1 MPSEIWAET
10 QREKMEKNRKEKNR
24 IWLWGYG
31 LLFALLLLNPLKI
44 YALTPMETMKDNL
57 DKVLQVLHDP
67 ELKGEAGK
75 QIKIEKI
82 SRLSEKI
89 FDFSE
94 MSKRSLGLYWKKL
107 SDEQKARF
115 VKLYRLLLK
124 RTYADKI
131 VSSRNEEIIYGRV
144 AENTSAYVEVQ
155 TTVSTGKQNISVN
168 YRLMRV
174 NNDWEVY
181 DVVVEGVSLV
191 QNYRQQFREILG
203 KNSVEK
209 LFDILEKKVGQEK

>member
-168 YRLMRV
+168 YRLMRE
-174 NNDWEVY
+174 NNDWKVY

>member
-144 AENTSAYVEVQ
+144 VENTSAYVEVQ

-168 YRLMRV
+168 YRLMRE
-174 NNDWEVY
+174 NNDWKVY